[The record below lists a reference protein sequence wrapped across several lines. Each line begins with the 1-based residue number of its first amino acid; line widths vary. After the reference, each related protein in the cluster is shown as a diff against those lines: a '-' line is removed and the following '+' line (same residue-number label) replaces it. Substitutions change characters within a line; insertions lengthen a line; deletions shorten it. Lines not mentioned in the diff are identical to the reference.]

1 MELLAANHTTEDI
14 EALRHLSSRAALATQ
29 GKTEDSFPMAMYLYH
44 RTLMELSGNTI
55 TPLITNALVSS
66 VLPFWAEYEKLDGT
80 DAALSRLSQFTDFI
94 EQGNSSQAAQ
104 LLRYGVE
111 KYKKAHGYL

>member
-1 MELLAANHTTEDI
+1 
-14 EALRHLSSRAALATQ
+14 
-29 GKTEDSFPMAMYLYH
+29 MAMYLYH
-44 RTLMELSGNTI
+44 RTLMKLSGNTI

-66 VLPFWAEYEKLDGT
+66 VLPFWDEYEELDGT

-94 EQGNSSQAAQ
+94 EQGNGSQAAQ